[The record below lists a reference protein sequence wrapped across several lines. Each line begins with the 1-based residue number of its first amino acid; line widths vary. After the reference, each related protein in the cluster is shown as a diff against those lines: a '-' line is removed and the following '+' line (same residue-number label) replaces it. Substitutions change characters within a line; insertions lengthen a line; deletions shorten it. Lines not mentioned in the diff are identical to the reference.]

1 MSTET
6 LSPSTPPKKKVAF
19 AESQTSRYFS
29 GTEEYYN
36 LKAMKW
42 RSKEVNSL
50 STLEQ
55 KFPWRCQLRSHLFPL
70 TLSCLPAPFF
80 KAPNSVADK

>member
-1 MSTET
+1 MSTIA
-6 LSPSTPPKKKVAF
+6 SPTKKKVASVQ
-19 AESQTSRYFS
+19 SQTSHYFS
-29 GTEEYYN
+29 GTKECYN

-55 KFPWRCQLRSHLFPL
+55 KFPWRCQLQSHLFPL
-70 TLSCLPAPFF
+70 TLSGPPAPFF
-80 KAPNSVADK
+80 KAPNSVADKWSL

>member
-1 MSTET
+1 MSMESSLPSTQKKFAQPQTSHYFSSTE
-6 LSPSTPPKKKVAF
+6 
-19 AESQTSRYFS
+19 EC
-29 GTEEYYN
+29 YN

-55 KFPWRCQLRSHLFPL
+55 KFPWRCQLQSHLFPL
-70 TLSCLPAPFF
+70 TLSGLPALFF

>member
-1 MSTET
+1 MPRIA
-6 LSPSTPPKKKVAF
+6 SPNEKKKVAF
-19 AESQTSRYFS
+19 AQSQTSHYFS
-29 GTEEYYN
+29 DTEECYN

-42 RSKEVNSL
+42 RSKEVNCL

-55 KFPWRCQLRSHLFPL
+55 KFPWRCQLQSHLFPL
-70 TLSCLPAPFF
+70 TLSGPSIPFF